1 MPTNYSGSLAEI
13 RTLDTFIKLTR
24 CTNSLLGRLAE
35 RNTIGDLTWSQFA
48 VLEWALHHLGP
59 LTQGEVSAKVLKSG
73 SNITTVIDNLERDGL
88 VCRERDIEDRR
99 VIHVHLTE
107 AGTGKIEAVL
117 PGHVAAG
124 EEFGVLSAEEQET
137 LHQPQ
142 KTGARKEGQ
151 MSVRGAQAR
160 INRGGHVVAGCD
172 CAASPLRW
180 CGICHRQTLDRPYSW
195 RFFWSI
201 FRFPE
206 KCAMRSFWPASASPH
221 HYSAR
226 NRLGQFLHP
235 AGTLTW
241 RRLSPC
247 FVKALRSPSD
257 RKQNQ

>member
-48 VLEWALHHLGP
+48 VLEALYHLGP

-117 PGHVAAG
+117 PGHVAALVK
-124 EEFGVLSAEEQET
+124 EFGVLSAEEQET
-137 LHQPQ
+137 LAELC
-142 KTGARKEGQ
+142 KKLGRGRK
-151 MSVRGAQAR
+151 
-160 INRGGHVVAGCD
+160 
-172 CAASPLRW
+172 
-180 CGICHRQTLDRPYSW
+180 
-195 RFFWSI
+195 
-201 FRFPE
+201 
-206 KCAMRSFWPASASPH
+206 
-221 HYSAR
+221 
-226 NRLGQFLHP
+226 
-235 AGTLTW
+235 
-241 RRLSPC
+241 
-247 FVKALRSPSD
+247 VK
-257 RKQNQ
+257 